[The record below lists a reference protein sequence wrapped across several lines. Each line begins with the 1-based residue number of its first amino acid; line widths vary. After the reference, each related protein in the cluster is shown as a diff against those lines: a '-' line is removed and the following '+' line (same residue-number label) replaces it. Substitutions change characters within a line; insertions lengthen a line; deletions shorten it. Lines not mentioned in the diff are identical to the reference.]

1 MHTRTRDN
9 KAHPQQH
16 NLCSLKEK
24 QIRSNKT
31 DPWNYHE
38 ASSPQSH
45 PKSPFKQTNNLALP
59 KNHQSSMTSSRESYR
74 IIGYRDIAPQYKAGF
89 FFLHEGGCARCCPK
103 LDALNWN
110 FLDQWM
116 ACQVGSKMFFFLPH
130 CRKMFNWIDIIQ
142 RGWPTNLVGS
152 CDTNLQKRYIR
163 MVLQILIEAPTGR
176 ISYSISR

>member
-89 FFLHEGGCARCCPK
+89 FFSARRRMCKMLPEIRCPQ
-103 LDALNWN
+103 LE
-110 FLDQWM
+110 FF
-116 ACQVGSKMFFFLPH
+116 GSMNGLPGRFKDVFFLPH